1 MLEND
6 KNSKKV
12 GKKQFLIRKQQRD
25 PQWVQ
30 LVILYACFDKD
41 VGLVQILGSKSQW
54 EKVFSEIRTPSGL
67 RVRRE
72 ERERETS

>member
-1 MLEND
+1 MHEND

-25 PQWVQ
+25 PQWDE

-41 VGLVQILGSKSQW
+41 EGLVWILGSKFQ
-54 EKVFSEIRTPSGL
+54 
-67 RVRRE
+67 
-72 ERERETS
+72 

>member
-25 PQWVQ
+25 PKWDR
-30 LVILYACFDKD
+30 LVILDACFNKD
-41 VGLVQILGSKSQW
+41 GGLVWILGSKSQ
-54 EKVFSEIRTPSGL
+54 
-67 RVRRE
+67 
-72 ERERETS
+72 